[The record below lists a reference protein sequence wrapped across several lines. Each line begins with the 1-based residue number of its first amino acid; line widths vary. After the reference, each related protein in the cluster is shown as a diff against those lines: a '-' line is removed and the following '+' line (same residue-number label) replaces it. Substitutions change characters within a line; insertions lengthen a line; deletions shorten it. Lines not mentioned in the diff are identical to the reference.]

1 MKEETTYVE
10 YTDSPGD
17 GGEEGGSQ
25 SIDFEKL
32 LSVLKKSL
40 PVIIIIVLLTNLA
53 AYLFV
58 RYTKPLYQSDSEL
71 QLDVTRQA
79 EGLGLGFSNFE
90 ADPSMNLNSLS
101 GEIELIKSK
110 LFLTKVLKALDL
122 DVSYYTQGKFL
133 DDEKFRTSPFIVE
146 YLIKDESF
154 FNRKIFVEIHNS
166 REYTLTYQLGD
177 QQISNRYRFGQLVE
191 TAHLNVSL
199 KLSDSY
205 TEFSDDNN
213 EYYFI
218 INSDN
223 ALINYF
229 RQNLIVSILN
239 PGAKT
244 IKVSLTDYNPYKAR
258 VLVDAVSS
266 MYLTYTEEEK
276 IKANNQKIAFLN
288 SQVSE
293 TENKLEDYEAYFEN
307 FTIDY
312 KTTNLT
318 GDINKTILLM
328 NEVDSQRVAV
338 RSRLSNLSQLAS
350 RIRTEDTY
358 YAQSIVSRQN
368 EDFPSDIKKLLEELN
383 KMVSEKEVLLESY
396 NENTQAAQIKKKQ
409 VSLIK
414 EDLLNALQIYENDL
428 QQHLLSLQGRHREL
442 QSNFVRLPSKGIEHS
457 KSQRNYDQ
465 LLGVLLSM
473 QEKKIEFEIANAGTT
488 TDFKIL
494 SSASMPSV
502 PISPNTIL
510 IQGAG
515 LAAGLMLSLMF
526 VGARYLIDNKIS
538 GVAEVER
545 LVNVPVLGAVPLTHA
560 KHATAR
566 MVITDNPKSAFSEA
580 MRAIRTNMEF
590 LGARQNN
597 RIISVTSTVSGEG
610 KTFITTNLA
619 AIIALSKKRVVV
631 LDMDMR
637 KPKVHLAFEGEN
649 NSSGISTV
657 LIGRHSV
664 EESIRK
670 TNIPNLDYIPAGPT
684 PPNPSELVMNGDFDK
699 LLEKLKELYDVIL
712 MDTPPV
718 GLVTDGILIMKKANL
733 PLYVFKTNYSR
744 KTYFKTLNRLA
755 TVNQFNNLA
764 VILNGVS
771 RNKGYGYGYG
781 YNGGYY
787 ED

>member
-17 GGEEGGSQ
+17 GGEEGSAQ

-40 PVIIIIVLLTNLA
+40 PIVIVIILITNSV
-53 AYLFV
+53 AYLIV

-71 QLDVTRQA
+71 QLGINKQA
-79 EGLGLGFSNFE
+79 ESFGFNSFDNRNIN
-90 ADPSMNLNSLS
+90 SMSE
-101 GEIELIKSK
+101 EIELIKSK
-110 LFLTKVLKALDL
+110 LFLTKVLTALDI
-122 DVSYYTQGKFL
+122 DVSYYIQGKFL
-133 DDEKFRTSPFIVE
+133 DDEIFGTSPFRVE

-154 FNRKIFVEIHNS
+154 FNRKIFVNILNEQ
-166 REYTLTYQLGD
+166 EYALTYFLGE
-177 QQISNRYRFGQLVE
+177 NEVRNVYRFGQAVE
-191 TAHLNVSL
+191 DKPLNF
-199 KLSDSY
+199 KLSFTGNFYPETPEYD
-205 TEFSDDNN
+205 
-213 EYYFI
+213 YYFI

-229 RQNLIVSILN
+229 RGNMVVSVLN
-239 PGAKT
+239 PNAKT
-244 IKVSLTDYNPYKAR
+244 IRISLTDHNPYKAR
-258 VLVDAVSS
+258 ILVDAVSN
-266 MYLTYTEEEK
+266 MYLTYTEEDK
-276 IKANNQKIAFLN
+276 IKANNQKIAFLDD
-288 SQVSE
+288 QVAE
-293 TENKLEDYEAYFEN
+293 TENKLQEYEGYFED
-307 FTIDY
+307 FTIDN

-318 GDINKTILLM
+318 GDINKTISFMLQI
-328 NEVDSQRVAV
+328 DSQRAEV
-338 RSRLSNLSQLAS
+338 RRRLSSVSNLAK
-350 RIRTEDTY
+350 RINADDTY
-358 YAQSIVSRQN
+358 YAKSIASRLN
-368 EDFPSDIKKLLEELN
+368 EDLPAEVRGLLEQLN
-383 KMVSEKEVLLESY
+383 KLATEKEVLLESY
-396 NENTQAAQIKKKQ
+396 NENTQAAQLKKKQ
-409 VSLIK
+409 LTIVK
-414 EDLLNALQIYENDL
+414 EDLIDALEAYEKDMRKRSEDL
-428 QQHLLSLQGRHREL
+428 EYRHRQL
-442 QSNFVRLPSKGIEHS
+442 QTTFVRLPSKGIKHD
-457 KSQRNYDQ
+457 KSQRNYNQ
-465 LLGVLLSM
+465 LLSVLLSM
-473 QEKKIEFEIANAGTT
+473 QQKKIEFEIANAGTT